1 MKSWLDSH
9 DHGVNFLV
17 RSGSGRV
24 TAVEPVGVQDS
35 DGEFPFQRVEIDC
48 VNPRGWSRSIRFTA
62 RAQVI
67 NGSTLHVAAMQ
78 ALNRGDLMRWEIE
91 WHRHE
96 WVPAHVSV
104 TDLDVETDTTA
115 RLVFLEIPTA
125 PDLEPADLTSVIFEE

>member
-1 MKSWLDSH
+1 M
-9 DHGVNFLV
+9 
-17 RSGSGRV
+17 
-24 TAVEPVGVQDS
+24 
-35 DGEFPFQRVEIDC
+35 
-48 VNPRGWSRSIRFTA
+48 NPRGWSRSIRFSA
-62 RAQVI
+62 RAQVT

-125 PDLEPADLTSVIFEE
+125 PDLEPADLTSVILEE